1 MMGHQ
6 IEPSRSGRSRWFSHT
21 RLPPLCPG
29 QFAFARDALMLFAR
43 TLDAIFELMVIVGK
57 ELGLGHVV
65 EPAGHIAIDRREQHG
80 VADLDVW
87 HSKELSF
94 AVGCRDLLHGQVI
107 GDVLAVACLS
117 KGRTMILTMNI
128 NPDGSLSGKWSRRT
142 DRGTQGTETWTKT

>member
-1 MMGHQ
+1 
-6 IEPSRSGRSRWFSHT
+6 
-21 RLPPLCPG
+21 
-29 QFAFARDALMLFAR
+29 MLFAR

-94 AVGCRDLLHGQVI
+94 AVGCRDLLHEIDDPSPHTALDPCERFDEPQPI
-107 GDVLAVACLS
+107 
-117 KGRTMILTMNI
+117 
-128 NPDGSLSGKWSRRT
+128 
-142 DRGTQGTETWTKT
+142 